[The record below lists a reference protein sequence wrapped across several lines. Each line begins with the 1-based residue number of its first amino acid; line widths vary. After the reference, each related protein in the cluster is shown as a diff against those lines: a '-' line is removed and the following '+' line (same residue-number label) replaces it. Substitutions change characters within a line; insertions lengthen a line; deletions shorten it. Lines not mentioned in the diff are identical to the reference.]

1 MYCVGCKIVCNWM
14 HSVTITPTTLSHSF
28 RFWILFVIYFPQP
41 FWFVLFIRVFERV
54 WTEND
59 FVLAICL
66 QSTNYAPSLTIYTK
80 WTPFAWQKTTHRSAW
95 DAGSGKR
102 IKDYSRGL
110 RMFFFFVFYLVW
122 LKLGKYDIDDLKPK
136 NQQQQHK
143 STREKFFHQRKLG
156 KVPFFPHYLIQ
167 KLHRH
172 GRIEKVKKM
181 WTYPPKLRWT
191 EIMNSVRE
199 QMI

>member
-110 RMFFFFVFYLVW
+110 RRFFFCILFSLVEAWKIWHWWAEAQKPATTAQKHKRKVFSPAEAW
-122 LKLGKYDIDDLKPK
+122 
-136 NQQQQHK
+136 
-143 STREKFFHQRKLG
+143 
-156 KVPFFPHYLIQ
+156 
-167 KLHRH
+167 
-172 GRIEKVKKM
+172 
-181 WTYPPKLRWT
+181 
-191 EIMNSVRE
+191 
-199 QMI
+199 